1 MTATKC
7 ETKILKVRSVQ
18 KIWKT
23 RISKFRWD
31 FHQRFF
37 MKRPHQQK
45 IHKLHRTHYADT
57 ESQKHRKKKTNRIGK
72 EFSVVCAFV
81 ELVPLFVATFLWIR
95 ATLKPNRVSPPWRY
109 FIFELMDV
117 YTTTSNGHS
126 NVIHVCESYKIEQIF
141 MISQMWF
148 LSHHPNKR
156 ISFVQCT
163 DKIYYFIREKSN
175 DRRQR
180 KIVCFVSF
188 LFFRFDNKKNCARLV
203 SCCFCCCRWCFCV
216 ICSCILLV

>member
-57 ESQKHRKKKTNRIGK
+57 ESQKHRKKNEQDRERIQRCVRFCWTCSAICCHFFMDQGYVETEQGFTALALFHFWIDGRLHDNIKWTLECYSCLRILQNRTNFHDK
-72 EFSVVCAFV
+72 
-81 ELVPLFVATFLWIR
+81 
-95 ATLKPNRVSPPWRY
+95 
-109 FIFELMDV
+109 
-117 YTTTSNGHS
+117 S
-126 NVIHVCESYKIEQIF
+126 NVI
-141 MISQMWF
+141 
-148 LSHHPNKR
+148 
-156 ISFVQCT
+156 FVASS
-163 DKIYYFIREKSN
+163 K
-175 DRRQR
+175 
-180 KIVCFVSF
+180 
-188 LFFRFDNKKNCARLV
+188 
-203 SCCFCCCRWCFCV
+203 
-216 ICSCILLV
+216 